1 MRERERKTWEEK
13 EKERERISRGRGG
26 RKRGIHYKIRKIS
39 YLGACT
45 KFALVKL
52 CAHKKVEWGE
62 RENTREVERKRG
74 NDKKRGGVR

>member
-1 MRERERKTWEEK
+1 MGGERERD
-13 EKERERISRGRGG
+13 RENFTREGGG